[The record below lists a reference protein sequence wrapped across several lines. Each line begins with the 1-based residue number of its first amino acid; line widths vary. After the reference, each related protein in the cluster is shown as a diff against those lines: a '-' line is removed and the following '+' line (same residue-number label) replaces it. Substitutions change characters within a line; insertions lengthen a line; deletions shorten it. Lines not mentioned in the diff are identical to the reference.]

1 MESNVVCAMA
11 IQLLMAVSDI
21 DTYLI
26 KLMIK
31 MVKQGFQMYKAP
43 AIKTVSLFTQG
54 SYMQLVA
61 GSSEMGT
68 EPSGRV
74 PDYEIEEG

>member
-1 MESNVVCAMA
+1 
-11 IQLLMAVSDI
+11 
-21 DTYLI
+21 
-26 KLMIK
+26 
-31 MVKQGFQMYKAP
+31 MVKRGFQMYKAP